1 MTKQNTA
8 DVLSFAQLQEL
19 VVTALEDFKAVDIQ
33 IIDVSGR
40 NPLTELFVIASGN
53 SSRHVKSMANNL
65 IMQAKAAGCQPL
77 GVEGHR
83 HGEWVL
89 VDLNDV
95 IVHLMLPQTRAFYN
109 LEKLWQTS
117 SDRRS
122 SASQLLV

>member
-8 DVLSFAQLQEL
+8 DDLSFAQLQEL
-19 VVTALEDFKAVDIQ
+19 VVTALEDFKAVDIR
-33 IIDVSGR
+33 IIDVSDR
-40 NPLTELFVIASGN
+40 NPLTELFVIASGT
-53 SSRHVKSMANNL
+53 SSRHVKSMADNL

-117 SDRRS
+117 SDWRS